1 MDTHTHTVHRKIAPL
16 KWRVTCTRD
25 EIDVDTEKGKKP
37 HRTTAQT
44 KDELFTIL
52 LESKNILSVYV
63 LENCNSR
70 CGFLLISLSQRKRF
84 SFSDMKYSKLAN

>member
-1 MDTHTHTVHRKIAPL
+1 MDTHTVHRKIAPL
-16 KWRVTCTRD
+16 EWRVTCIRD

-70 CGFLLISLSQRKRF
+70 CGFLLNSLSQRKRF